1 MCPMPL
7 VRVLT
12 AHVDVPNARV
22 PNVATL
28 AARTETI
35 AAAMC
40 MSVRLSHAHRASEKF
55 RAATWTCAWAV
66 ECSRQTTETVCHP
79 KFFTLMRET
88 LLKGAPTLGIQRR
101 LQGFQR
107 RRHGC
112 PRRFHSRL
120 QGWIQ
125 SRDSR
130 LPTSALAS
138 GLVLTSRRWPSRGSV
153 AGYLGARLPAPS
165 PTSVPRLSSAA
176 KMARHM
182 LLKHVML
189 EAWHTALR

>member
-55 RAATWTCAWAV
+55 RAATWTCAWVV
-66 ECSRQTTETVCHP
+66 ECSSKQQKLYAT
-79 KFFTLMRET
+79 
-88 LLKGAPTLGIQRR
+88 
-101 LQGFQR
+101 
-107 RRHGC
+107 
-112 PRRFHSRL
+112 
-120 QGWIQ
+120 Q
-125 SRDSR
+125 SF
-130 LPTSALAS
+130 L
-138 GLVLTSRRWPSRGSV
+138 
-153 AGYLGARLPAPS
+153 
-165 PTSVPRLSSAA
+165 
-176 KMARHM
+176 H
-182 LLKHVML
+182 
-189 EAWHTALR
+189 